1 MTKMRVLLPAALL
14 ALVVGG
20 SVTAFGQTTRASL
33 SGVVRDPSGAVVPE
47 VNISVKNSQTG
58 ATRETTSDAEG
69 RYSFTSL
76 PPGHYDLRASRTG
89 FKTALQAEI
98 ILSVASSTVIDVA
111 LEVGNFNE
119 VVEVKEEEPLVETTK
134 AEMSRVVNQQSIESL
149 PIIGRNF
156 VDFAKLS
163 SGVAPGREN
172 TGGGAFKEP
181 DAGVGSAAAPRLT
194 FGGQS

>member
-1 MTKMRVLLPAALL
+1 
-14 ALVVGG
+14 
-20 SVTAFGQTTRASL
+20 
-33 SGVVRDPSGAVVPE
+33 
-47 VNISVKNSQTG
+47 
-58 ATRETTSDAEG
+58 
-69 RYSFTSL
+69 
-76 PPGHYDLRASRTG
+76 
-89 FKTALQAEI
+89 
-98 ILSVASSTVIDVA
+98 ASSTVIDVA

-172 TGGGAFKEP
+172 TGGGGFKKP
-181 DAGVGSAAAPRLT
+181 DAGGGSAGGPRLT
-194 FGGQS
+194 FRGQSGVFTLGFIAGVGKI